1 MRKNYF
7 PIHLALAF
15 LLSFFCQLDVFAQQP
30 KKLPAT
36 PVICPAKFQDMNT
49 RVNIPPERSK
59 GLQQRM
65 QNVATAEI
73 QVTYGPGAQANPEA
87 QAAFQ
92 FALDI
97 WATQIVSPVPIKIFA
112 DFADLGP
119 GVLAS
124 AGPAYNVSGVPGAP
138 DPDVLYPAALANA
151 IAGETLFPD
160 ENFDLIVNLGNGI
173 PWYFGTDGNTP
184 SGLFD
189 FVTVA
194 LHEAG
199 HGLGFTTVRGFNN
212 GVGTLRSNGLPSIFG
227 VFIEDGDGTSLL
239 DFPDPSTEL
248 GDAFT
253 GGDIFMG
260 GTFAVAALAGMRPE
274 LYAPSNWQGGSSLA
288 HWDEAAFPAGDVNSL
303 MTPQVGTAESNFDIG
318 DITRGL
324 FKDMGWVINDAEAP
338 PLLVSPNSIDEELFV
353 GDTIRRTITISNIA
367 DVSITATAAANAGNT
382 TIELIQPQQLTI
394 PSASSDSLEIK
405 LNTAGLLKGVYN
417 DTLFIT
423 APELVEAI
431 AVPVEVRVLD
441 GTETPFLVVT
451 PNSFEET
458 IQQLQIVSRDLVIE
472 NTGDADLNFNITV
485 NDEPPMEFAEKV
497 ALSNKAVTKAGK
509 SKKQF
514 TNLSAKTSG
523 IASLV
528 KTQNND
534 FTEVITSLY
543 ATDFEE
549 FTPGNLNGQLGWASQ
564 YADNWIISTENSF
577 EGNQHFRGVSDGL
590 GGTRPGSILALS
602 PSISPADEPFMVLS
616 AQINIQGS
624 GTTWEVIP
632 QSPTAGSVVTRLRFN
647 ADGTI
652 DVLTDPNFVQI
663 EASIPSGYF
672 ELRIIVDKDDATF
685 SIYFDDEL
693 VFSGQGFAPIIEQ
706 AVFLS
711 AMEETGST
719 FDVDNL
725 EITDGDPNAFFVSVA
740 PNAGVVPPGSSQTV
754 QVKFDARAIDP
765 GNYEA
770 SLTVN
775 SNDSVNSPVDIPVS
789 LTVLQPPTIGVNPD
803 SLSASVNV
811 QTDMPPVKT
820 ETFSISNSGESDL
833 DFTTSLGPLQFDSP
847 SAPTDLLL
855 SNLDLARYGEG
866 NAGPFK
872 EKSRGVIEKSSVPS
886 VQILDN
892 ATFQDSI
899 FYDSGIPFPDNFA
912 GVQTSAYTSAVK
924 FDAENEF
931 TLTAVRNGYRTETV
945 TDAPVILEIYRGG
958 DTPNDGE
965 LLLTQTFNQTSEE
978 GILVAEELSESLTF
992 TAGESFWVVHKY
1004 PDGIEFP
1011 QGVDND
1017 ATQRP
1022 NTYFFSGDGGA
1033 TYNPSGF
1040 VFFVRALSGASE
1052 ESYITLE
1059 PSEGTISP
1067 GQSVDVTV
1075 TFNGENLANGTY
1087 NRDILVASNDPVTP
1101 EASVATTFEVAG
1113 QVSEI
1118 ALSEEFIL
1126 FNDVFIGAERE
1137 RSFTIINNGL
1147 AELNVS
1153 NIASDNADFSVD
1165 PTSATIAASDSLE
1178 VKVLFTPSEAGN
1190 INGIITIES
1199 DADNTQT
1206 LEVVVNGV
1214 GVEPPIAVLDPQEVM
1229 LTTDAGTTID
1239 TEITLKN
1246 DGKAPLIFSFP
1257 DLAVAA
1263 ALADPNVKL
1272 NDTKRI
1278 NFESFS
1284 LQQEKG
1290 FKDNRQGAS
1299 VDYSV
1304 GTDNGFGYTWIDSDE
1319 PGGPVF
1325 NFEDITAVGTEI
1337 TTDLGGDGSTEV
1349 AISFPFEFYGQTN
1362 ASVIINANGFVTFED
1377 PSGLTYVNT
1386 QIPTE
1391 DGINA
1396 VIAAFWND
1404 LEPQND
1410 NGSVHY
1416 FDDGSKFVVQWTQA
1430 PIFFGEVD
1438 ETVTFQ
1444 IVLFPDGNI
1453 DFYYEDV
1460 ETAPFRNTA
1469 TVGIE
1474 NFDGTD
1480 GAQVAFNTEYIKDDL
1495 AIRFVKPSIFF
1506 TDLISNVSPLSGVVP
1521 AGGSKQ
1527 LSVTLDAT
1535 ELNDGVYF
1543 DELMV
1548 SSNAP
1553 SDSLNSALFE
1563 LTVIGFPEISVTPD
1577 TLQYDPI
1584 FVGLESE
1591 ANFLLENTGS
1601 KDLEI
1606 TSISNET
1613 SDFILD
1619 TIAPITL
1626 APDET
1631 LQIGVT
1637 FKPSSVGFI
1646 EDKIIIESNDAFG
1659 METAIVYLF
1668 GEGVDPPVIEVTPD
1682 SLNLEVVRE
1691 QEITETV
1698 TISNTGNSTLNY
1710 ALSPPFFGKAGE
1722 ANQKV
1727 ATYEKLEYAKIR
1739 SKEALDTRV
1748 GPSPLNAS
1756 GGPGTFGYTWV
1767 DNNSGGPAYDFM
1779 DISES
1784 GEVANVGA
1792 DDEETVALPFP
1803 FKFFGEE
1810 QDSVTIGANGF
1821 LTFAEITGSNFIN
1834 TQIPDPANPNMLI
1847 AGLWDDLEPQNGT
1860 GVFYMG
1866 TSEYFIVQY
1875 EAVPGFGFPPFLPVP
1890 DPVTFQVIL
1899 FPDGSIKMQYENVNS
1914 TIRTSSTVG
1923 LEGPGGLSGLQ
1934 VIFNTEFLTD
1944 GLAITFTPPISG
1956 TVEPGETA
1964 EVPITFSAEGL
1975 EANTSFTGDIVV
1987 SSNDPI
1993 RSEINIPVTLD
2004 VLDAPE
2010 VVSFTLINADTNEEI
2025 GSLEEG
2031 DVINLDDYTA
2041 NAFSVVANI
2050 GDLPVGSVIF
2060 DFNEKENFQKENIA
2074 PYALD
2079 GDKKNGTEFIPVAFP
2094 LGDNTITATP
2104 YSGKNGSGMMGIP
2117 LTVSFEVTQSP
2128 LMVSSF
2134 TLFNAETDEEIGTLE
2149 NGTVINLDDYDANA
2163 FSIVA
2168 NATAIGTQS
2177 VVFDFN
2183 GKTNFQKENVIPY
2196 ALKGDKNNGTDLNAV
2211 EFPLGTNYV
2220 TATPYDQKNGK
2231 GKAGIPLSVIFEV
2244 TSSSAQSI
2252 ADLPNADSPEKFT
2265 INIYPNP
2272 VRSEASY
2279 QLVGKAVLSEG
2290 YLYNLSGILVS
2301 SFKVEASNQGRIDMS
2316 RFPAGV
2322 YLLRLVDKKGKM
2334 VAQTKIVKK

>member
-59 GLQQRM
+59 AFQQRM

-73 QVTYGPGAQANPEA
+73 QVTYGPGAQANPDA

-124 AGPAYNVSGVPGAP
+124 AGPAYNVNGVPGAP
-138 DPDVLYPAALANA
+138 DPNVLYPAALANA

-227 VFIEDGDGTSLL
+227 VFIEDGDGNLLL

-260 GTFAVAALAGMRPE
+260 GTFAVAALAGTRPE
-274 LYAPSNWQGGSSLA
+274 LYAPPTWQGGSSLA

-303 MTPQVGTAESNFDIG
+303 MTPQIGSAESNFDIG

-367 DVSITATAAANAGNT
+367 DVEITATAGTNSTNS
-382 TIELIQPQQLTI
+382 TIELIDPQQVTI

-405 LNTAGLLKGVYN
+405 LNTSGLPKGVYN
-417 DTLFIT
+417 DTIFIS
-423 APELVEAI
+423 APELVAPI

-451 PNSFEET
+451 PSSFEET
-458 IQQLQIVSRDLVIE
+458 IQQLQVVTRDLIIE
-472 NTGDADLNFNITV
+472 NTGDADLEFNILV
-485 NDEPPMEFAEKV
+485 NDETPIDFAKRV
-497 ALSNKAVTKAGK
+497 KMSNKALAATGK
-509 SKKQF
+509 NKKQYNF
-514 TNLSAKTSG
+514 ASKTSG

-528 KTQNND
+528 KTKSNQ
-534 FTEVITSLY
+534 FTEVVTSLY
-543 ATDFEE
+543 STDFEE
-549 FTPGNLNGQLGWASQ
+549 FTPGDINSQLGWVSQ
-564 YADNWIISTENSF
+564 FADNWIIATENSF

-590 GGTRPGSILALS
+590 GGTRPGNILAIS
-602 PSISPADEPFMVLS
+602 PSITPAAEPFMVLS
-616 AQINIQGS
+616 AQVNIQGT
-624 GTTWEVIP
+624 GTSWEVIP

-652 DVLTDPNFVQI
+652 DVLSDPDFVRI
-663 EASIPSGYF
+663 EATTPTGYF

-711 AMEETGST
+711 GMENTGST

-725 EITDGDPNAFFVSVA
+725 EITDGDPNAFFLSVA
-740 PNAGVVPPGSSQTV
+740 PNSGIVAPGSTQAV

-775 SNDSVNSPVDIPVS
+775 SNDSVNSPVNVPVS
-789 LTVLQPPTIGVNPD
+789 LTVLQPPTIEVAPD

-811 QTDMPPVKT
+811 QTDIPPVKT
-820 ETFSISNSGESDL
+820 ETFTISNSGESNL
-833 DFTTSLGPLQFDSP
+833 DFTTSLGALQFSSSS
-847 SAPTDLLL
+847 SASEFALG
-855 SNLDLARYGEG
+855 NLDMARYGEG
-866 NAGPFK
+866 KSGNFK
-872 EKSRGVIEKSSVPS
+872 EKLAGVTEKSSKTLLI
-886 VQILDN
+886 QDN
-892 ATFQDSI
+892 ATFTDSI

-912 GVQTSAYTSAVK
+912 GVQTSAYTSAVN
-924 FDAENEF
+924 FDAESEF
-931 TLTAVRNGYRTETV
+931 TLTAVRNGYRTEAV
-945 TDAPVILEIYRGG
+945 TDAPIILEIYRGG
-958 DTPNDGE
+958 ATPNDGE
-965 LLLTQTFNQTSEE
+965 LLLTQTFEQTSAE
-978 GILVAEELSESLTF
+978 GILVAEELSEALTF
-992 TAGESFWVVHKY
+992 SAGESFWVVHKY

-1011 QGVDND
+1011 QGVDD
-1017 ATQRP
+1017 TATQRP

-1040 VFFVRALSGASE
+1040 VFFVRALSGETE

-1059 PSEGTISP
+1059 PSEGTVDP
-1067 GQSVDVTV
+1067 GTSVDVTV
-1075 TFNGENLANGTY
+1075 TFNGESLANGTY
-1087 NRDILVASNDPVTP
+1087 NRDIIISSNDPVTTD
-1101 EASVATTFEVAG
+1101 ATVATNFEVSG
-1113 QVSEI
+1113 QLSEI
-1118 ALSEEFIL
+1118 SLSDDFLL

-1137 RSFTIINNGL
+1137 RSFTIFNTGL
-1147 AELNVS
+1147 ASLDISE
-1153 NIASDNADFSVD
+1153 ITSDNTDFTVE
-1165 PTSATIAASDSLE
+1165 PASASIGASDSLQ
-1178 VKVLFTPSEAGN
+1178 VKVTFAPSEVGN
-1190 INGIITIES
+1190 VNGIITINS
-1199 DADNTQT
+1199 NADNVET

-1214 GVEPPIAVLDPQEVM
+1214 GVEPPIAVLDPQEVA
-1229 LTTDAGTTID
+1229 LTTDAGITID
-1239 TEITLKN
+1239 TNISLKN
-1246 DGKAPLIFSFP
+1246 EGKAPLIFSFP
-1257 DLAVAA
+1257 DLAVMA
-1263 ALADPNVKL
+1263 ALAKPNVKL
-1272 NDTKRI
+1272 NDTKHI

-1284 LQQEKG
+1284 LSQEKG
-1290 FKDNRQGAS
+1290 FTDNRRGAN
-1299 VDYSV
+1299 VEYSV
-1304 GTDNGFGYTWIDSDE
+1304 GMDNGFGYTWIDSDE

-1325 NFEDITAVGTEI
+1325 NFEDITAIGTDI
-1337 TTDLGGDGSTEV
+1337 TSLVGGDGSTEV
-1349 AISFPFEFYGQTN
+1349 SISFPFEFYGENN
-1362 ASVIINANGFVTFED
+1362 ASVYINANGFLAFEE
-1377 PSGLTYVNT
+1377 PAGLTYVNT

-1391 DGINA
+1391 DGINS

-1404 LEPQND
+1404 IEPQND
-1410 NGSVHY
+1410 NGAVHY
-1416 FDDGSKFVVQWTQA
+1416 LDDGSKFVVQWTQA
-1430 PIFFGEVD
+1430 PIFLGTAE

-1444 IVLFPDGNI
+1444 IVLYPDGNI

-1460 ETAPFRNTA
+1460 ETAPFRNSA

-1480 GAQVAFNTEYIKDDL
+1480 GAQVAFNTDYVKDNL
-1495 AIRFVKPSIFF
+1495 AVRFVKPSIAL
-1506 TDLISNVSPLSGVVP
+1506 TDLISNVSPISGVVP
-1521 AGGSKQ
+1521 AGGSKD
-1527 LSVTLDAT
+1527 LMVTLDAT
-1535 ELNDGVYF
+1535 ELNDGIYF

-1553 SDSLNSALFE
+1553 SDSLNTTLFE
-1563 LTVIGFPEISVTPD
+1563 LTVIGFPEISVQPD
-1577 TLQYDPI
+1577 TLQYEPI

-1591 ANFLLENTGS
+1591 ANFLIENTGS
-1601 KDLEI
+1601 KALEI
-1606 TSISNET
+1606 TSLSNET
-1613 SDFILD
+1613 NDFVLD
-1619 TIAPITL
+1619 TIAPLTI
-1626 APDET
+1626 APDES

-1637 FKPSSVGFI
+1637 FKPSSVGPI
-1646 EDKIIIESNDAFG
+1646 EDKVVIESNDAFG

-1668 GEGVDPPVIEVTPD
+1668 GEGVDPPVISVMPD
-1682 SLNLEVVRE
+1682 SLNFEVVRE
-1691 QEITETV
+1691 MSITETV
-1698 TISNTGNSTLNY
+1698 TIENTGNSTLNY

-1722 ANQKV
+1722 ANQKSLN
-1727 ATYEKLEYAKIR
+1727 YEKMDYPKIR
-1739 SKEALDTRV
+1739 SKETLDTRV
-1748 GPSPLNAS
+1748 GPKLLNAS

-1767 DNNSGGPAYDFM
+1767 DNNSGGPEYDFI
-1779 DISES
+1779 DISS
-1784 GEVANVGA
+1784 DGQIANVGA
-1792 DDEETVALPFP
+1792 DGDETVALPFA
-1803 FKFFGEE
+1803 FNFFGEE
-1810 QDSVTIGANGF
+1810 QDSITIAANGF
-1821 LTFAEITGSNFIN
+1821 LSFAPITGSNFSN
-1834 TQIPDPANPNMLI
+1834 AQIPDPADPNLFI
-1847 AGLWDDLEPQNGT
+1847 APLWDDLEPQDGG
-1860 GVFYMG
+1860 GVLYMG

-1875 EAVPGFGFPPFLPVP
+1875 EAVPGFGFPPFLPIP

-1899 FPDGSIKMQYENVNS
+1899 FPDGGIKMQYANVDS

-1923 LEGPGGLSGLQ
+1923 LEGPQGLSGLQ
-1934 VIFNTEFLTD
+1934 VIFNTEYLTD
-1944 GLAITFTPPISG
+1944 GLAITFTPPVSG

-1964 EVPITFSAEGL
+1964 EVPVTFSAKGL
-1975 EANTSFTGDIVV
+1975 AANTSYEGDILI
-1987 SSNDPI
+1987 SSNDPLNPEV
-1993 RSEINIPVTLD
+1993 SIPVILE

-2010 VVSFTLINADTNEEI
+2010 VVSFTLINANTNKEI
-2025 GSLEEG
+2025 GMLEEG
-2031 DVINLDDYTA
+2031 DVINLDDYNV

-2060 DFNEKENFQKENIA
+2060 DLNDKDKFQKENIA
-2074 PYALD
+2074 PYAIG
-2079 GDKKNGTEFIPVAFP
+2079 GDQQNGTVFNPIELP
-2094 LGDNTITATP
+2094 LGENTITATP
-2104 YSGKNGSGMMGIP
+2104 FTEKNGKGMEGIA
-2117 LTVSFEVTQSP
+2117 LTVNFEVTQSP
-2128 LMVSSF
+2128 LMVNSF
-2134 TLFNAETDEEIGTLE
+2134 TLYNADTDEAIGPLE
-2149 NGTVINLDDYDANA
+2149 NGAVINLDEYDANA

-2168 NATAIGTQS
+2168 NATAIGTKS
-2177 VVFDFN
+2177 VIFDFN
-2183 GKTNFQKENVIPY
+2183 GKTNFQKENIVPY

-2211 EFPLGTNYV
+2211 EFPVGTNYV
-2220 TATPYDQKNGK
+2220 TATPYDGKNGK
-2231 GKAGIPLSVIFEV
+2231 GKAGIPLTVIFEV
-2244 TSSSAQSI
+2244 TSSEAQV
-2252 ADLPNADSPEKFT
+2252 ATNLPDMDSPEEFSIK
-2265 INIYPNP
+2265 IYPNP
-2272 VRSEASY
+2272 VRNEASY
-2279 QLVGKAVLSEG
+2279 QLIGKAVLNEG
-2290 YLYNLSGILVS
+2290 YLYNLSGILVKTFAVEKTNSGTINMS
-2301 SFKVEASNQGRIDMS
+2301 S
-2316 RFPAGV
+2316 FPAGV

-2334 VAQTKIVKK
+2334 IAQTKVVKK